1 MCLNQDKVE
10 FSRLFLPTIQ
20 GKLTGESSLAAS
32 APVLRMK
39 QYPSIAGVVQ
49 PAQKVACPLL
59 GILAWLVKSEPVEV

>member
-10 FSRLFLPTIQ
+10 FRLFLPTIQ

-59 GILAWLVKSEPVEV
+59 ALWRGLSNLNQ